1 MEMPTV
7 TTLDDPLPPYN
18 SHLHPLKATTASLLL
33 PSATEKSASSLTV
46 EGNLPLV
53 DHWRPSTLLQ
63 CLCRCYCCY
72 RPVKNPSHLSFFY
85 FVRVALS
92 CSNEDEEVS
101 LVSCS
106 NLEMVRGK
114 VELKRIENT
123 TSRQVTFTKRRN
135 GLLKK
140 AYELSVLCDAEVAL
154 IIFSQKGKLYEFS
167 SSNMQKTI
175 EKYRADVKKDEIC
188 TPENEVHVQQLKQE
202 AAAIQQQIEQLE
214 ISQRRLLGQDLVS
227 CSVEELSHLDS
238 KLEHTLRTIRARKT
252 QLFKEQVE
260 KLKAK
265 ERYLLEE
272 NARLCKENTSLCQ
285 KRIANPSQAYST
297 KQKDPVTS
305 NQNSQFSE
313 VETEL
318 FVGLRV
324 SQNSTNL

>member
-1 MEMPTV
+1 
-7 TTLDDPLPPYN
+7 
-18 SHLHPLKATTASLLL
+18 
-33 PSATEKSASSLTV
+33 
-46 EGNLPLV
+46 
-53 DHWRPSTLLQ
+53 
-63 CLCRCYCCY
+63 
-72 RPVKNPSHLSFFY
+72 
-85 FVRVALS
+85 
-92 CSNEDEEVS
+92 
-101 LVSCS
+101 
-106 NLEMVRGK
+106 MVRGK

-175 EKYRADVKKDEIC
+175 EKYRSDVKKDEIC

-227 CSVEELSHLDS
+227 CSVEELSHLDN

-272 NARLCKENTSLCQ
+272 NARLCQENTSLCQ
-285 KRIANPSQAYST
+285 KRIATPSQLYST
-297 KQKDPVTS
+297 KQKDPVIS
-305 NQNSQFSE
+305 NQSSQFSE

>member
-1 MEMPTV
+1 
-7 TTLDDPLPPYN
+7 
-18 SHLHPLKATTASLLL
+18 
-33 PSATEKSASSLTV
+33 
-46 EGNLPLV
+46 
-53 DHWRPSTLLQ
+53 
-63 CLCRCYCCY
+63 
-72 RPVKNPSHLSFFY
+72 
-85 FVRVALS
+85 
-92 CSNEDEEVS
+92 
-101 LVSCS
+101 
-106 NLEMVRGK
+106 MVRGK

-175 EKYRADVKKDEIC
+175 EKYRSDVKKDEIC

-227 CSVEELSHLDS
+227 CSVEELSHLDN

-272 NARLCKENTSLCQ
+272 NARLCQENTSLCQ
-285 KRIANPSQAYST
+285 KSCQRIATPSQLYST
-297 KQKDPVTS
+297 KQKDPVIS
-305 NQNSQFSE
+305 NQSSQFSE